1 MSRAPC
7 HEMDILREAGMQYGI
22 DLSPQQLATFRRYLD
37 ELWDWNRRM
46 NLTGLT
52 LRERIVIELFLDS
65 LVPVPFLPDRGS
77 LLDVGSG
84 AGLPGLPFKICKPEL
99 KVHLLEPNAKRVS
112 FLKHVIGLLGMEEIE
127 VIRGRI
133 ERDRSLL
140 TPEGYDVVTARALAG
155 LDQIIA
161 WCGPV
166 LRPGGQLIGF
176 LGQQGEGELERHRN
190 GFLKQDLE
198 PVRTKTYLL
207 PRKDSK
213 RTVVILR
220 KRG

>member
-1 MSRAPC
+1 MR
-7 HEMDILREAGMQYGI
+7 ILREAGLQHGI

-37 ELWDWNRRM
+37 ELWDWNRHI

-52 LRERIVIELFLDS
+52 RRERIVIELFLDS
-65 LVPVPFLPDRGS
+65 LIPVPFLPDRGS

-84 AGLPGLPFKICKPEL
+84 AGLPGLPLKICKPEL

-112 FLKHVIGLLGMEEIE
+112 FLNHVIGLLGMEGIE

-140 TPEGYDVVTARALAG
+140 APEGYDVVTARALAD
-155 LDQIIA
+155 LDQIIV

-166 LRPGGQLIGF
+166 LRPDGQLIGF
-176 LGQQGEGELERHRN
+176 LGQQGERELERRWN
-190 GFLKQDLE
+190 SFIKQDLE

-207 PRKDSK
+207 PQRESK